1 MVQNYASLD
10 SNELA
15 KVSSEKDRNVFNA
28 ALLSE
33 IDKTMKKHNDN
44 LLHAL
49 EGVSARLSQ
58 LESRNRNLENSLD
71 DLKLSVGNNYGS
83 IDGKLRQLE
92 NILRDVSYSPLDSK
106 SAYTFAAFEFSQ
118 HHSFGCAAYSLNFV
132 ASMLSSLFRLC
143 T

>member
-1 MVQNYASLD
+1 MFRLKIVDVLVDCLRFFIFIQNYASLD
-10 SNELA
+10 SNELLRG
-15 KVSSEKDRNVFNA
+15 SLEKDRNVYNA

-83 IDGKLRQLE
+83 TDGKLRQLE
-92 NILRDVSYSPLDSK
+92 NILRDVSNYP
-106 SAYTFAAFEFSQ
+106 Q
-118 HHSFGCAAYSLNFV
+118 SF
-132 ASMLSSLFRLC
+132 
-143 T
+143 